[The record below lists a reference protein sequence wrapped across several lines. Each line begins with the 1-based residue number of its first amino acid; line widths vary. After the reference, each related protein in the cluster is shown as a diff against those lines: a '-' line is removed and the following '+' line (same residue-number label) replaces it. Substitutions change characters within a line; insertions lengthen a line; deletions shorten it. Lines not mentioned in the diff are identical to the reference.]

1 MLVNILK
8 AFLIGICASIPLGPV
23 AIFVMQVS
31 LSKGHKPGFLT
42 GLGATTMDTLYAI
55 VAVFA
60 LAFVEGFFETHRT
73 IIFIAGGL
81 VVAMVGV
88 SIVFKDPFRKL
99 KHDEN
104 PTYSIKDYVQA
115 LALALSNPAAI
126 FLMLTLFAFFGVS
139 VEEHDFRIA
148 PIILSVSFG
157 SAVYWFIFSWLLG
170 RVRHNFKISTLI
182 WVNRVAGIIIMIIGL
197 ALLAEGCMKQFML
210 N

>member
-99 KHDEN
+99 KRDEN